1 MTNKLN
7 NKELSKVNGGTNI
20 PNSIHTA
27 LIDLNFYLSN
37 TCMTFITEPLK
48 LPYEKAINYLNL
60 SLDAVKNADEASFKS
75 NLKELLKELKALI
88 SMSCELNGILH
99 GLVTYL
105 ENECNKY
112 I

>member
-37 TCMTFITEPLK
+37 SCMMFITEPLK
-48 LPYEKAINYLNL
+48 LPYGKAINYLNL
-60 SLDAVKNADEASFKS
+60 SLDAVKNADEASLKS
-75 NLKELLKELKALI
+75 NLKELLKELKVLT
-88 SMSCELNGILH
+88 SMSRELTDILH
-99 GLVTYL
+99 NSVSQL
-105 ENECNKY
+105 EYECNKY